1 MSSKDGLR
9 ILKAVIKNF
18 KNIDYREID
27 IEGRSIVVAGKNEAG
42 KSSFIQALASPLN
55 SKYVPIEPIKEGEE
69 KGELHITIGGKLEGE
84 EIKYKISTF
93 FTQGN
98 KRGRLA
104 IFNAT
109 GEQIKGSERTVLD
122 TIIGDISFDIMEFVE
137 LGTSNTGQVSKSGV
151 KKQIEMIKELL
162 PAEVLKQLDELDVE
176 KSRIYEER
184 TDVNRDIKL
193 MKGQIEKNGFT
204 QEEIEMYSEEK
215 SVSDLT
221 EQIRKAEKFND
232 AYDKAQHFDECFNED
247 LHALHEDLKEIQAR
261 IDAMNEKKKQVDA
274 FFDKNPQ
281 KKDVKA
287 LEEQLENLSAFNT
300 KVAQVKAMDQ
310 QQADLKEKET
320 QSENITERLKAI
332 DEEKKAIFS
341 NAKMPVKGLAFD
353 EESVTYKGLPLSEG
367 NVPTS
372 TLIGIG
378 AKIGMA
384 MNPNLRLLVIKR
396 GESLD
401 EERMETVL
409 KICEKQGFQLLIEKV
424 DSSKEK
430 LELEFVEK

>member
-1 MSSKDGLR
+1 MSNKNGLR

-18 KNIDYREID
+18 KNIDYREII

-42 KSSFIQALASPLN
+42 KSSFIQALASPFN

-69 KGELHITIGGKLEGE
+69 KGELHITIGGNLEGE

-93 FTQGN
+93 FTPGN

-104 IFNAT
+104 IFNSD

-137 LGTSNTGQVSKSGV
+137 IGTSSTGQISKSGV
-151 KKQIEMIKELL
+151 KKQIEMIKNLL
-162 PAEVLKQLDELDVE
+162 PVDVLKQLDELDVE
-176 KSRIYEER
+176 KSRIYDER
-184 TDVNRDIKL
+184 TDINRDVKL

-215 SVSDLT
+215 SVADIT
-221 EQIRKAEKFND
+221 EKIRKAEKFNES
-232 AYDKAQHFDECFNED
+232 YDKAQHFDECFNED
-247 LHALHEDLKEIQAR
+247 LHALHLDLNEIQAK

-281 KKDVKA
+281 KKDVKS

-300 KVAQVKAMDQ
+300 KVAQVKILDDQ
-310 QQADLKEKET
+310 QAELKEKEAK
-320 QSENITERLKAI
+320 SENITNRLKAI
-332 DEEKKAIFS
+332 DEEKKLIFS

-367 NVPTS
+367 NIPTS

-430 LELEFVEK
+430 LELEFVES